1 MSRHRRFQFGLRTLF
16 LVNIALALAFGV
28 IRAIHDEKIEVAIFL
43 APGLWLFAILPVI
56 VLTALGDACDGRRG
70 ALIGAIVSGVL
81 YCGLAYWGFE
91 IFETRSQ
98 GRSLIVTIWKGQ
110 CVLAILLTVGG
121 VILSVLQSRR
131 EETLADNGPARFL
144 QRLSSFR
151 QTEKPTES
159 LRWKR
164 KNDLRGPDEPS

>member
-16 LVNIALALAFGV
+16 LANIALALTFGV
-28 IRAIHDEKIEVAIFL
+28 IRAIYDGKIEVAFFL

-70 ALIGAIVSGVL
+70 AIIGAIVSGGL
-81 YCGLAYWGFE
+81 YCGLAYWASE

-98 GRSLIVTIWKGQ
+98 GRSVLVTVWKVQ
-110 CVLAILLTVGG
+110 CFVAVFLTVAG
-121 VILSVLQSRR
+121 VIVSVLQRRR
-131 EETLADNGPARFL
+131 EESLADNGPARFL

-164 KNDLRGPDEPS
+164 KNDLRDPDEPS